1 MSRLSFIS
9 FCVEQ
14 YAKHA
19 HKTSD
24 EIYKLFKDEKVLDF
38 LKEDYDDLHGMG
50 MEALMQMFD
59 EYLKDNEAKSP
70 KCEHHQVRAL
80 IIPEVARLIAKRF
93 GISESEALSRFYK
106 SATAQNLA
114 DEENGLYGQ
123 SALFIFGQYLEETDT
138 RGATVCSKPR
148 LGVEIR
154 L

>member
-1 MSRLSFIS
+1 MTTGKTGPE
-9 FCVEQ
+9 V
-14 YAKHA
+14 YA
-19 HKTSD
+19 
-24 EIYKLFKDEKVLDF
+24 EFEKSGL
-38 LKEDYDDLHGMG
+38 LKELDDGYEDLHGMG

-80 IIPEVARLIAKRF
+80 IVPEVARLIAKRF

-123 SALFIFGQYLEETDT
+123 SALFIFGQYLEEMEV
-138 RGATVCSKPR
+138 RS
-148 LGVEIR
+148 
-154 L
+154 